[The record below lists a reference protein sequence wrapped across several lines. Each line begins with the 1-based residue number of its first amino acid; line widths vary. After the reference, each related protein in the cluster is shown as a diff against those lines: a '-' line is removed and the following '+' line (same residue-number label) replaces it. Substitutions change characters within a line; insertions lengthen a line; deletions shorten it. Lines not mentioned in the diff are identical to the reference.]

1 MARKRKQAGEDPA
14 KSERKP
20 TLRLEWRSPAELAD
34 NPRNWRTHPPEQEAA
49 LQGAMTEVGWAGAC
63 LYNERTGRLID
74 GHLRRK
80 VAQTQGSAAVPV
92 LIGSWSEEDEAKILA
107 TLDPLAGMA
116 GADAVVFDDLLKG
129 IHTGCD
135 DLRQLLDDTWDG
147 IQAGAI
153 DDAAGAAGDVEED
166 TPPEPQA
173 AVVTRPGDLWTIG
186 PHRLL
191 CCDCRDP
198 AAWERLLGG
207 ERAQM
212 MFTDPPYGVNYEG
225 GHFHSGDV
233 NIKRE
238 REKLQ
243 ADDSTAIYA
252 EFLPVAMRF
261 VDGPCYM
268 WFAGSRGLD
277 VYQAVHAAGCE
288 IHALIIW
295 HKINATYAAM
305 NAQYK
310 QRHEPCLYFKPKGS
324 TLRWSG
330 PTDECTL
337 WEIAKD
343 GRNDLHPTQK
353 PVALAARAITN
364 HQAETVVDVFAGS
377 GSTIMAC
384 EHLGRRCFACEIE
397 PAYVDV
403 CLRRYV
409 AKYPD
414 ADPVR
419 HDGVKWSEL
428 QP

>member
-191 CCDCRDP
+191 CGDCRDP
-198 AAWERLLGG
+198 RDVQRLTGGEPWDVVVLDPPFNATDASWAKWINDPSIVFGQAKHLRMIPERLWRF
-207 ERAQM
+207 ERVIVKSYRHRSATVQLDHRHAFVAQVGSVKHLPQTSET
-212 MFTDPPYGVNYEG
+212 FPSVIQQDNETEHDHAKPVGLLIE
-225 GHFHSGDV
+225 HL
-233 NIKRE
+233 
-238 REKLQ
+238 EKWTPEWK
-243 ADDSTAIYA
+243 TAIDPY
-252 EFLPVAMRF
+252 V
-261 VDGPCYM
+261 
-268 WFAGSRGLD
+268 
-277 VYQAVHAAGCE
+277 
-288 IHALIIW
+288 
-295 HKINATYAAM
+295 
-305 NAQYK
+305 
-310 QRHEPCLYFKPKGS
+310 
-324 TLRWSG
+324 
-330 PTDECTL
+330 
-337 WEIAKD
+337 
-343 GRNDLHPTQK
+343 
-353 PVALAARAITN
+353 
-364 HQAETVVDVFAGS
+364 GS
-377 GSTIMAC
+377 GTTIMAC
-384 EHLGRRCFACEIE
+384 EALGRRCFACEIE